1 MHLEYQ
7 QLWSDKIQHKSL
19 RKMLYKENTNVLAY
33 YIFKTALLVNKEQ
46 IFDWIYKHNI
56 NLLNFKE
63 TPDNIKM
70 FCDEIIRLSK
80 KSSTINTIKYGEHVL
95 KKILK
100 KNLKTELMNKILKS
114 TNMTLL
120 SV

>member
-1 MHLEYQ
+1 
-7 QLWSDKIQHKSL
+7 
-19 RKMLYKENTNVLAY
+19 
-33 YIFKTALLVNKEQ
+33 
-46 IFDWIYKHNI
+46 
-56 NLLNFKE
+56 
-63 TPDNIKM
+63 M